1 MTTNSDKDEELELSK
16 THFDAIKLLEGAL
29 QKMDGIISSEPTS
42 NSKCFTNLNGQTALN
57 NFIQQENTDDPSDHL
72 ESFKLQVSVLNN
84 QVDILL
90 RKLNHLEKYLF
101 QQNELRKKAENRL
114 HEEMILKSKLETE
127 KLEVIAMLTNL
138 KLVNVMLTKENMNL
152 KEMVINNQNAQNSM
166 TSSYTS
172 EVINSQFHRSKTHG
186 SRFYCSLPRHKI
198 SKKKNENHNINNELL
213 NDITESC
220 VNLMNR
226 RSQFD
231 KCSSAPNLVDSKND
245 CKNEKLLENDSSLFS
260 STKIYSSQ
268 NSNLLLSELNRQ
280 QLHDWFAEQGIDY
293 VLEGSKLWP
302 TSGKELISSSIN
314 EIDEKFKFKH
324 WLHRKKLILA
334 IQFEKDPNK
343 LLAEDKYLA
352 KSRYLNTSW
361 VLQWLD
367 DIGLPQYK
375 EPFSQAAINGTL
387 LHRLTKDDFLM
398 MQFANSDLHFSSLRY
413 GIKVLRKNNF
423 DPECLIRRSNTN
435 KNDDDCNLSL
445 WTTHRVMEWLCS
457 VNLAEYASNLRG
469 SGVHGGLIVYD
480 DRFTSELLADILF
493 IQQSKTLLRRHL
505 SIQFSQLIGKDLNQ
519 KKRDDQC
526 KPKYRPLTI
535 SSKTK
540 IQKKSQFSLKRKKN
554 NNELNIGDLICPIED

>member
-1 MTTNSDKDEELELSK
+1 MMNSDQDEELKLSK

-42 NSKCFTNLNGQTALN
+42 NSKCFTNLNGQTVLN
-57 NFIQQENTDDPSDHL
+57 NFIQQENSNDPSDHL

-90 RKLNHLEKYLF
+90 RKLNHLEKYLL

-152 KEMVINNQNAQNSM
+152 KEMIINNQNTQNST
-166 TSSYTS
+166 TSPYTS
-172 EVINSQFHRSKTHG
+172 EVINSQFHRTKNHG
-186 SRFYCSLPRHKI
+186 SRFYCSLPRHTI
-198 SKKKNENHNINNELL
+198 SKKKNENKNINNELL

-220 VNLMNR
+220 ANLMNR

-245 CKNEKLLENDSSLFS
+245 CKNEKILENSSSFFS

-268 NSNLLLSELNRQ
+268 NSNLLFSELNRQ

-302 TSGKELISSSIN
+302 SSGKELISSSIS

-334 IQFEKDPNK
+334 IQFERDPSK
-343 LLAEDKYLA
+343 LLAEDKYLE

-361 VLQWLD
+361 
-367 DIGLPQYK
+367 
-375 EPFSQAAINGTL
+375 AAINGTL

-398 MQFANSDLHFSSLRY
+398 MQFGNSDLHFSSLRY

-505 SIQFSQLIGKDLNQ
+505 SIQFSQLIGRDLNQ

-554 NNELNIGDLICPIED
+554 NNELNIGDLICPIDD